1 MKPRQAIAR
10 PEPILAMNQP
20 AARQPFEI
28 TEAARSRR
36 RLLVRD
42 LVLEAKIGIHKHE
55 RKGPQPVRINL
66 DLWVPED
73 DRAIEDK
80 LENVVCYEDIVAGVK
95 TVVAAGHVN
104 LVETL
109 AERIAETCFADP
121 RVEAARVRVEK
132 LGAISEAA
140 AVGVEIERVRG

>member
-1 MKPRQAIAR
+1 MDR
-10 PEPILAMNQP
+10 P

-42 LVLEAKIGIHKHE
+42 LVLDAKIGVHEHE
-55 RKGPQPVRINL
+55 REGAQPVRINIEL
-66 DLWVPED
+66 SVPD
-73 DRAIEDK
+73 DEPTEDK
-80 LENVVCYEDIVAGVK
+80 LENVPCYEDLVERVK
-95 TVVAAGHVN
+95 TIVAAGHVN

-109 AERIAETCFADP
+109 AERIAESCFADP
-121 RVEAARVRVEK
+121 RVGAARVRVEK

>member
-1 MKPRQAIAR
+1 MTPERAIERSYATMNRSRAHPPLNPDDAGRPPRQV
-10 PEPILAMNQP
+10 
-20 AARQPFEI
+20 F
-28 TEAARSRR
+28 
-36 RLLVRD
+36 VRD
-42 LVLEAKIGIHKHE
+42 LLLEANIGIHKHE

-109 AERIAETCFADP
+109 AERIAERCLAEP
-121 RVEAARVRVEK
+121 RVGAVRVRVEK
-132 LGAISEAA
+132 LGVIEEAA
-140 AVGVEIERVRG
+140 SVGVEIVRARG